1 MTAGWL
7 VDGIVARDE
16 AAETGL
22 LQSGGGRRSR
32 GENPAFLGEASV
44 A

>member
-22 LQSGGGRRSR
+22 LQPGADGGH
-32 GENPAFLGEASV
+32 EAKIRL